1 MPIINHTFVSDET
14 SSLSR
19 KMFLFYIFA
28 NHRRNLNN
36 TPEKLKSW

>member
-1 MPIINHTFVSDET
+1 MPIINHTSVSDKT
-14 SSLSR
+14 SLSR
-19 KMFLFYIFA
+19 KMFLLYIFT